1 MCSIIT
7 SFTAAGVLQHMPLV
21 LKPDSQNWFGL
32 QRLDCFLRVAHWG
45 MAGLSTH
52 CLLSSLKW
60 KGNLASLSPVHLL
73 GKEFPGKKKRKYIS
87 SSLSINFP
95 CNYTWLKSSAKEGP
109 GKRELGL
116 SLEKQLNYVQCGA
129 RSYIKKAILQRV
141 QQAMREIRIWDLT
154 KTRKKECLFRYPM
167 LSKPGQEAY
176 KECH

>member
-1 MCSIIT
+1 MYCNTCLWYWSLT
-7 SFTAAGVLQHMPLV
+7 VRTGLDSKGWTASYGLHTEGWQACLHTACWAVWNEKGIWLHSPLFICWE
-21 LKPDSQNWFGL
+21 KNFQ
-32 QRLDCFLRVAHWG
+32 
-45 MAGLSTH
+45 
-52 CLLSSLKW
+52 
-60 KGNLASLSPVHLL
+60 
-73 GKEFPGKKKRKYIS
+73 EKKRKYIS